1 MSMLHRLDVLLL
13 TLLSH
18 VKCREMTQYLLVSQ
32 PHLQKI
38 TYFKI
43 PDDPYG
49 NKTGGIGI
57 DEDSETELIVE
68 GLQDPRGIAVDPKT
82 NRLFV
87 ADEMQQKV
95 VSFDLAVKD
104 NKLIY
109 LGDPVTVAQDVKPR
123 WVAVDGVGNVFFTSG
138 ADNKIQR
145 VMAERMELGDTRAEL
160 VYNGNTVYQ
169 VSRPS
174 GLAIDNFNIY
184 WANREQGIKMGS
196 LAMGLEMPPENEPWN
211 SVRTLSDN
219 VLQSFGVCLSATNVF
234 YTANARTVYGVKKV
248 GGPVVK
254 ITDKLNQPRGCVWD
268 TDGTIY
274 IADRGNEGIYTFP
287 ASAPDLVSQRLK
299 KFSSV
304 AAPWGLAV
312 VSFPKSS
319 ASSPIL
325 HALFLVFVVM
335 ICL

>member
-1 MSMLHRLDVLLL
+1 
-13 TLLSH
+13 
-18 VKCREMTQYLLVSQ
+18 MTQYLLVSQ
-32 PHLQKI
+32 PHLQKV
-38 TYFKI
+38 TYFEI

-49 NKTGGIGI
+49 NKTGAAGI
-57 DEDSETELIVE
+57 DADSEIELIVE
-68 GLQDPRGIAVDPKT
+68 GLQDPRGIAIDPKT

-95 VSFDLAVKD
+95 LSFDLAVKD
-104 NKLIY
+104 GKLIY
-109 LGDPVTVAQDVKPR
+109 TGDPVTVAQDVKPR

-160 VYNGNTVYQ
+160 VYTGQTVYQ

-196 LAMGLEMPPENEPWN
+196 LAMGLEMPPENEPWTT
-211 SVRTLSDN
+211 VRTLADN
-219 VLQSFGVCLSATNVF
+219 VLISYGVCLSATNVY
-234 YTANARTVYGVKKV
+234 YTADARTIHGVKKV
-248 GGPVVK
+248 GGPIVK

-268 TDGTIY
+268 SDGTIY
-274 IADRGNEGIYTFP
+274 VADRGNEGIYTFP
-287 ASAPDLVSQRLK
+287 ASAPELVSQRLK
-299 KFSSV
+299 KFTSV
-304 AAPWGLAV
+304 AAPWGLAI

-319 ASSPIL
+319 ASSAVL
-325 HALFLVFVVM
+325 QVALML
-335 ICL
+335 CLWAVIQ